1 MAALQILVLSV
12 QVRVL
17 VGQQKEI
24 PHCRGVGFFFLPV
37 EEGRVGAAVVSCDCL
52 VWAMNEGAG
61 EGYHRR
67 AERIRRKE

>member
-1 MAALQILVLSV
+1 
-12 QVRVL
+12 
-17 VGQQKEI
+17 
-24 PHCRGVGFFFLPV
+24 VGFFFLPV